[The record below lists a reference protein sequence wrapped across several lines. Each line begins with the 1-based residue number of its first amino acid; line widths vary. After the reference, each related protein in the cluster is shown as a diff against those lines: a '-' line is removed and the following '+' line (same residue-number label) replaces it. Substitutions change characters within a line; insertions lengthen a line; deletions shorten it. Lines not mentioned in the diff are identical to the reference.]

1 MTTYS
6 IYQVDAF
13 TTTPFQGNPA
23 GVVLAADGL
32 TTGQM
37 QQIASELNNS
47 ETAFVCR
54 ATEQQAD
61 LRLRFFTP
69 TTEVAMCGHAT
80 IAAIFVLTMQQR
92 LTSQTLQIQT
102 QHALLPVTIS
112 QRADQTVITLQQG
125 LLRLQAPLAPAV
137 QTEIL
142 AALGI
147 EAAQQLPN
155 CPLAIATAGTVGKVM
170 IAVNSQ
176 TVLAQLQPY
185 FNRLAA
191 ISQQLGYGYYVFTMN
206 PAKHPL
212 IFGRMFNPAAGINE
226 DPVTGNANGPVAAYL
241 LQHHLINNSGQ
252 QLEFTASQGIPNGR
266 SGEIKV
272 CVQLAQR
279 QPTTVAISGQAVI
292 VFTTTLTL

>member
-1 MTTYS
+1 M
-6 IYQVDAF
+6 
-13 TTTPFQGNPA
+13 
-23 GVVLAADGL
+23 
-32 TTGQM
+32 
-37 QQIASELNNS
+37 
-47 ETAFVCR
+47 
-54 ATEQQAD
+54 
-61 LRLRFFTP
+61 
-69 TTEVAMCGHAT
+69 
-80 IAAIFVLTMQQR
+80 
-92 LTSQTLQIQT
+92 
-102 QHALLPVTIS
+102 
-112 QRADQTVITLQQG
+112 
-125 LLRLQAPLAPAV
+125 QAPLAPAV

-176 TVLAQLQPY
+176 TVLAQLQPD